1 MKRLATLLV
10 LALAV
15 VAAPAAPADDPQAL
29 VEQTTERMLATL
41 KKERPLLEKEPER
54 IYDLVSDIVLPHF
67 DFVAMSR
74 WALGPHWREASRK
87 QKLRFVRAFRTLLVR
102 TYATALLEYTD
113 EEVVFLP
120 LRDDPAS
127 GEVTVRTEVHR
138 SAGEPIAI
146 HYRLHLRRG
155 AWKVFDVTVDGISL
169 VANYRTSFDTEVRE
183 HGLDALIARLE
194 ERAARKQPGEGPA

>member
-1 MKRLATLLV
+1 MKRPATILV

-15 VAAPAAPADDPQAL
+15 VAAQAAPADDPQAL
-29 VEQTTERMLATL
+29 VQETTERMLATL
-41 KKERPLLEKEPER
+41 KKERPRLEQEPER

-120 LRDDPAS
+120 LRDDPAA
-127 GEVTVRTEVHR
+127 GEVTVRTEVR
-138 SAGEPIAI
+138 RAAGEPIAI

-169 VANYRTSFDTEVRE
+169 VSNYCTSFDAEVRQ

-194 ERAARKQPGEGPA
+194 ERAARKKPGAGRA